1 MTSPIP
7 ERVQSIGQNK
17 ATHPSTPQTT
27 VYLQDYSK
35 RLPGAMVQRKTLDLM
50 ISPKNSYSVDEA
62 TKKMEGYC
70 AYQERCHKEVVSKL
84 REMHMIPQAIDLIVG
99 HLIQE
104 NYLNEERFS
113 KSFAR
118 GKFTIKKWGKNRIIN
133 ELKQRDISKYN
144 ITLALEEI
152 EPEDYIKTFNALAK
166 KRLAE
171 IREKDLQKR
180 RKKLA
185 DYLFYRGWE
194 SGMVYEKVY
203 ELVPNK

>member
-1 MTSPIP
+1 
-7 ERVQSIGQNK
+7 
-17 ATHPSTPQTT
+17 
-27 VYLQDYSK
+27 
-35 RLPGAMVQRKTLDLM
+35 M

-70 AYQERCHKEVVSKL
+70 AYQERCHKEVISKL

-99 HLIQE
+99 NLIQG

-113 KSFAR
+113 RSFAR
-118 GKFTIKKWGKNRIIN
+118 GKFTIKKWGKNRIIK
-133 ELKQRDISKYN
+133 ELKQREISKYN
-144 ITLALEEI
+144 ITLALQEI
-152 EPEDYIKTFNALAK
+152 EPKEYVKTFNALAT

-171 IREKDLQKR
+171 IKEKDLQKR